1 MENPQ
6 WEDFRYVRMSEFEG
20 NMFGWFGNGLTV
32 AQEERGKTTQ
42 YLDGVDIPP
51 IINHDSRPT
60 RGVGFSYFACGV
72 SDEKPSRIAESLSTT
87 PS

>member
-1 MENPQ
+1 MRMPEV
-6 WEDFRYVRMSEFEG
+6 ED

-42 YLDGVDIPP
+42 YLDEVDIPP
-51 IINHDSRPT
+51 IINHGPRPT
-60 RGVGFSYFACGV
+60 RGAGFSHLACGV
-72 SDEKPSRIAESLSTT
+72 SDEKSSRIAESVSTT